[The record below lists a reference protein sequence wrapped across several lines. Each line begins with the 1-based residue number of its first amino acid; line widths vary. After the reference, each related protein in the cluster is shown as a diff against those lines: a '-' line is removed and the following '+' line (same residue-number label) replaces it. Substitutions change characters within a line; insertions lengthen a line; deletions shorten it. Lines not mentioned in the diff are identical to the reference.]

1 MIVTGKGNAS
11 SFIEFLEFKVLVL
24 EDSKNNN
31 AWLFWEKCILNFQ
44 VLSISGNYILLYY
57 VKCEKSFAALIF
69 SFLYFQMGPLKN
81 LPFQLVPLKLY

>member
-11 SFIEFLEFKVLVL
+11 SFIEFLEFKVLVWRTVKVIML
-24 EDSKNNN
+24 GYSE
-31 AWLFWEKCILNFQ
+31 EKCILNFQ

-69 SFLYFQMGPLKN
+69 SFLYFRWAH
-81 LPFQLVPLKLY
+81 

>member
-31 AWLFWEKCILNFQ
+31 AWVF
-44 VLSISGNYILLYY
+44 
-57 VKCEKSFAALIF
+57 
-69 SFLYFQMGPLKN
+69 
-81 LPFQLVPLKLY
+81 